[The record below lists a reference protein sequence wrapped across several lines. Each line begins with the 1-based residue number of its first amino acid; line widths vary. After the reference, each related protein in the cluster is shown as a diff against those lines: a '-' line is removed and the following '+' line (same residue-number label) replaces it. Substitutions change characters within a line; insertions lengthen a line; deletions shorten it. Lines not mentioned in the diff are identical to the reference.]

1 MSWGECRK
9 WGECTVS
16 DAPHLFRFT
25 LAEMIFNCRLLMFVF
40 QNPAVVNGI
49 KEKPSTLEANE
60 KVESVQTL
68 TWFLDQDVPG

>member
-1 MSWGECRK
+1 
-9 WGECTVS
+9 
-16 DAPHLFRFT
+16 
-25 LAEMIFNCRLLMFVF
+25 MIFNCRLLMFVF